1 MFDIDKKQGTDGWE
15 IPFEIISGT
24 EKIMKFILYWYFLF
38 AKFFQLLLDIEW
50 IGSGAQGAVF
60 SGKINNKVVA
70 IKKVKELHETNI
82 KHLSKLDHD
91 NIVKFL
97 WVCFFM

>member
-1 MFDIDKKQGTDGWE
+1 MGNTFRNYIRYDENYE
-15 IPFEIISGT
+15 IHFVLI
-24 EKIMKFILYWYFLF
+24 FFLI
-38 AKFFQLLLDIEW
+38 AKFFFLILLDIEW

-60 SGKINNKVVA
+60 SGKINNKIVA

-97 WVCFFM
+97 